1 MLSLLSQQ
9 NVLIALAVGAIILA
23 FMFLVSALEDLLD
36 RDTRLG
42 ELCSRRNLRWAVVIL
57 TVVVVLAVVSV

>member
-9 NVLIALAVGAIILA
+9 NVLIALAMGAIILA
-23 FMFLVSALEDLLD
+23 LMFLVSALEDLLD

-42 ELCSRRNLRWAVVIL
+42 ELCGHRNLRWAVVIL
-57 TVVVVLAVVSV
+57 TIVAVLTVVVI

>member
-23 FMFLVSALEDLLD
+23 LMFLISAVEELVG
-36 RDTRLG
+36 TYTPLG
-42 ELCSRRNLRWAVVIL
+42 EFCERPNMRWAVVIL
-57 TVVVVLAVVSV
+57 TIVAVLTVVVI

>member
-23 FMFLVSALEDLLD
+23 LMFLIPAVEELVDMY
-36 RDTRLG
+36 TPLG
-42 ELCSRRNLRWAVVIL
+42 EFCERPNMRWAVVIL
-57 TVVVVLAVVSV
+57 TIVAVLTVVVI

>member
-23 FMFLVSALEDLLD
+23 LMFLIPAVEELVGTYTS
-36 RDTRLG
+36 LG
-42 ELCSRRNLRWAVVIL
+42 EFCERPNMRWAVVIL
-57 TVVVVLAVVSV
+57 TIVAVLTVVVI

>member
-23 FMFLVSALEDLLD
+23 LMFLVPAVEDLLD
-36 RDTRLG
+36 SDTRLG

-57 TVVVVLAVVSV
+57 TIVAVLTVVVI

>member
-23 FMFLVSALEDLLD
+23 LMFLIPAVEELFGPY
-36 RDTRLG
+36 TPLG
-42 ELCSRRNLRWAVVIL
+42 EFCERPNMRWAVVIL
-57 TVVVVLAVVSV
+57 TIVAVLTVVVI

>member
-23 FMFLVSALEDLLD
+23 LMFLIPAVEELVGTYTA
-36 RDTRLG
+36 LG
-42 ELCSRRNLRWAVVIL
+42 EFCERPNMRWAVVIL
-57 TVVVVLAVVSV
+57 TIVAVLTVVVI

>member
-23 FMFLVSALEDLLD
+23 LMFLIPVVEELVG
-36 RDTRLG
+36 TYTPLG
-42 ELCSRRNLRWAVVIL
+42 EFCERPNMRWAVVIL
-57 TVVVVLAVVSV
+57 TIVAVLTVVVI

>member
-1 MLSLLSQQ
+1 M
-9 NVLIALAVGAIILA
+9 GAIVLA
-23 FMFLVSALEDLLD
+23 LMFLVSALEDLLD

>member
-23 FMFLVSALEDLLD
+23 LMFLIPTVEELVGMY
-36 RDTRLG
+36 TPLG
-42 ELCSRRNLRWAVVIL
+42 EFCERPNMRWAVVIL
-57 TVVVVLAVVSV
+57 TIVAVLTVVVI